1 MATTAQLACTYA
13 ALILYDDGQDITGI
27 LFFNQ
32 QLKNSPPQSTPLDL
46 TSNHIG
52 QNSSPRPLK
61 DKTSLPSSTSV
72 DQLLQNQPHPQL
84 PLNQP
89 NNKPRRMTRKERRKS
104 HHHQRKKKKTEVWE
118 VSLIELFK
126 LYITPDFL
134 DTNIFY
140 FIRIYNY
147 C

>member
-27 LFFNQ
+27 LFCNLQ
-32 QLKNSPPQSTPLDL
+32 VKKSPLQSTPLDL

-61 DKTSLPSSTSV
+61 DKTSLTSSHSV
-72 DQLLQNQPHPQL
+72 DLLHQNQPQLQL

-89 NNKPRRMTRKERRKS
+89 NNNPRRMKRKERRKS
-104 HHHQRKKKKTEVWE
+104 HHHQRKKKKKEVWE
-118 VSLIELFK
+118 VSLIELYK
-126 LYITPDFL
+126 LYITPIFQIHNFL
-134 DTNIFY
+134 IS
-140 FIRIYNY
+140 
-147 C
+147 

>member
-27 LFFNQ
+27 LFCNQ
-32 QLKNSPPQSTPLDL
+32 QVKKSPPQSTLLDL
-46 TSNHIG
+46 TSKLIG

-61 DKTSLPSSTSV
+61 DKTSLTSSTSV
-72 DQLLQNQPHPQL
+72 DLLHQNQPQPQL

-89 NNKPRRMTRKERRKS
+89 NNNPRRMTRKERRKS
-104 HHHQRKKKKTEVWE
+104 HHHQRKKKKMPVWE

-134 DTNIFY
+134 DTKFFY
-140 FIRIYNY
+140 LVRIYNY